1 MEAPKTGRSKV
12 LAASLTD
19 RVEDILRRIGPS
31 LRVDGGGVELAR
43 IEGDAVY
50 LRLTGACI
58 GCPGADI
65 TLKYGIESAIREE
78 IPEIGRVLTVEEEA
92 QG

>member
-1 MEAPKTGRSKV
+1 MAV
-12 LAASLTD
+12 SLTE
-19 RVEDILRRIGPS
+19 RVEDVLRRIGPS

-43 IEGDAVY
+43 IEDDVVY

-65 TLKYGIESAIREE
+65 TLKYGVESAITEE
-78 IPEIGRVLTVEEEA
+78 IPEIGRVLTVDEEA